1 MGGKK
6 ISKNNI
12 WNKTDF
18 RLYAMGEKNK
28 IIAAVKY
35 IRNRMIWSWQRITR
49 GYAECDKWGMY
60 GYLQG
65 LIPDMLQD
73 MRENRHGS
81 PGYLGENYKNK
92 DGITEEQIRKIQEAA
107 KHPITFD
114 EDCEELSP
122 AMLKAFRCVAAQR
135 NRNKKTASEFEV

>member
-60 GYLQG
+60 TGT
-65 LIPDMLQD
+65 D
-73 MRENRHGS
+73 
-81 PGYLGENYKNK
+81 PGY
-92 DGITEEQIRKIQEAA
+92 AA
-107 KHPITFD
+107 GY
-114 EDCEELSP
+114 E
-122 AMLKAFRCVAAQR
+122 R
-135 NRNKKTASEFEV
+135 

>member
-35 IRNRMIWSWQRITR
+35 VRSRMIWSWQRITR
-49 GYAECDKWGMY
+49 GYAECDNVWIFTGT
-60 GYLQG
+60 
-65 LIPDMLQD
+65 D
-73 MRENRHGS
+73 
-81 PGYLGENYKNK
+81 PGYAAGYERQSPWFA
-92 DGITEEQIRKIQEAA
+92 GI
-107 KHPITFD
+107 PG
-114 EDCEELSP
+114 
-122 AMLKAFRCVAAQR
+122 
-135 NRNKKTASEFEV
+135 

>member
-49 GYAECDKWGMY
+49 GYAE
-60 GYLQG
+60 
-65 LIPDMLQD
+65 
-73 MRENRHGS
+73 
-81 PGYLGENYKNK
+81 
-92 DGITEEQIRKIQEAA
+92 
-107 KHPITFD
+107 
-114 EDCEELSP
+114 
-122 AMLKAFRCVAAQR
+122 
-135 NRNKKTASEFEV
+135 

>member
-18 RLYAMGEKNK
+18 CLYAMGEKNR

-73 MRENRHGS
+73 MRDNRHGS

-92 DGITEEQIRKIQEAA
+92 IIGK
-107 KHPITFD
+107 
-114 EDCEELSP
+114 
-122 AMLKAFRCVAAQR
+122 
-135 NRNKKTASEFEV
+135 N